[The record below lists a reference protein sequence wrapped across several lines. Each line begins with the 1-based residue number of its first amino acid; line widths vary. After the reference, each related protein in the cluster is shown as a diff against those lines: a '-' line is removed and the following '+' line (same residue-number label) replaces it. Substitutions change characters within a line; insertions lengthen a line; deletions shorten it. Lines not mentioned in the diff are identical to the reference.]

1 MDPAFFLGAIC
12 GALLCFV
19 LRAFPRIGRPLIGH
33 DTWADLLVV
42 DELKKGH
49 GYNGV
54 CKYFL
59 IEGDHD
65 YPPLLFYFLSMF
77 PSSWLERYNW
87 VINPILDSLNSVV
100 LFSVTYALGQST
112 MIALVAAIIYS
123 ITPAVLQ
130 ESLNFNTRIF
140 GLVAF
145 NLAMSSLVLH
155 FHSGQ
160 SVYLACVIAFGI
172 VVLLSHKFAT
182 QVLFLL
188 LVSYAILL
196 RSYVPLMALSA
207 TIIGAIVVSRGFY
220 VKVFLGHIGI
230 MRFWLRHYKEYGL
243 DYTAKLL
250 SKSEEGILNRDGPK
264 DIHERSIRSLWH
276 KTRIVNPLYW
286 LVRIC
291 PFNPFGLVPV
301 LILLFVPFQIPGQ
314 RVVLYWS
321 VLTLAFFYV
330 ATYVRFLGHHVGS
343 RQFLDYNAF
352 PSAFLCGV
360 FLLESLSPLR
370 LLLILVVVVLSLVQ
384 NTRAWTRVRLYNR
397 SDDQSLLLNIF
408 AHLRSS
414 NKDGVLCLPA
424 SHTFAIPYFSGKK
437 VFYTMSAR
445 NYEKLAAF
453 FPVLSVPL
461 DTLIKEYNINF
472 VLVDTTIVPVSVIDQ
487 STFKP
492 IIDENG
498 YVLFEK
504 FS

>member
-1 MDPAFFLGAIC
+1 MDLTFFVGAVC
-12 GALLCFV
+12 AALFCFV

-65 YPPLLFYFLSMF
+65 YPPLSFYFLSMF
-77 PSSWLERYNW
+77 PSGWLKRYNW

-100 LFSVTYALGQST
+100 LFCLTYALSSST
-112 MIALVAAIIYS
+112 QMALVASMIYS
-123 ITPAVLQ
+123 LTPAVLQ
-130 ESLNFNTRIF
+130 ESLSFNTRIF

-145 NLAMSSLVLH
+145 NLAMSSLVLY

-188 LVSYAILL
+188 LVSFAVLFW
-196 RSYVPLMALSA
+196 SYVPLMNLLAI
-207 TIIGAIVVSRGFY
+207 IIGAIVVSRGFY
-220 VKVFLGHIGI
+220 VKVFLGHVGI
-230 MRFWLRHYKEYGL
+230 TRFWLKHYKDYGL
-243 DYTAKLL
+243 DYMAKFH
-250 SKSEEGILNRDGPK
+250 SKSEKGKLNRDRP
-264 DIHERSIRSLWH
+264 DNFHEMSIRSLWQR
-276 KTRIVNPLYW
+276 TRMVNPLHW
-286 LVRIC
+286 LLRIS

-301 LILLFVPFQIPGQ
+301 VILLFVPFQISWQ
-314 RVVLYWS
+314 RLVLCWS
-321 VLTLAFFYV
+321 ILTLAFFYV
-330 ATYVRFLGHHVGS
+330 AMYVRFLGHHVGS

-352 PSAFLCGV
+352 PSAFLCGFFV
-360 FLLESLSPLR
+360 LESPSTLR
-370 LLLILVVVVLSLVQ
+370 LLVILVVVVLSLVQ
-384 NTRAWTRVRLYNR
+384 NARAWTRVRLHSR
-397 SDDQSLLLNIF
+397 SDDQSLLLKTF

-414 NKDGVLCLPA
+414 DKDGVLCLPA

-461 DTLIKEYNINF
+461 DTLIKEYNISF
-472 VLVDTTIVPVSVIDQ
+472 VLVDTTIVPVSVVDS
-487 STFKP
+487 STFEP
-492 IIDENG
+492 IIEENG

-504 FS
+504 LS